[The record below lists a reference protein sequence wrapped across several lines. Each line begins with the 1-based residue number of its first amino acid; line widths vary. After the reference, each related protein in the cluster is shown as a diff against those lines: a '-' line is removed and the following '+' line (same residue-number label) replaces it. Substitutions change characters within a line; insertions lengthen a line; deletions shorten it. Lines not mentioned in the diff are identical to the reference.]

1 VGLAWLS
8 AGSGLALCELPVEA
22 FVHDANCFSTHAES
36 GHSEPISNPP
46 VPKDLDGAFAL
57 FAPDQLVPEKPGPC
71 PSGETRNV
79 KHLKVERQR
88 PNPIAYIWR
97 VPSDGPGV
105 KSLQGSQWKR
115 ADNAKDIHDDGDGCR
130 ADIEHH
136 GRGIRRC

>member
-1 VGLAWLS
+1 MGGAVGLAWLS

-22 FVHDANCFSTHAES
+22 FVHDANCFSTLAES

-88 PNPIAYIWR
+88 PKPYCVHLASSVGW
-97 VPSDGPGV
+97 PWGEKPPGEPV
-105 KSLQGSQWKR
+105 EASR
-115 ADNAKDIHDDGDGCR
+115 
-130 ADIEHH
+130 
-136 GRGIRRC
+136 